1 MYNNI
6 LVALTLPHAVAI
18 WLCLTLHGV
27 IHWFKCTCTMDYNP
41 ITNHVEKLLR

>member
-18 WLCLTLHGV
+18 WLCLTVHGV
-27 IHWFKCTCTMDYNP
+27 MHWFKCTMDYNP
-41 ITNHVEKLLR
+41 ITDNVKKLLQ